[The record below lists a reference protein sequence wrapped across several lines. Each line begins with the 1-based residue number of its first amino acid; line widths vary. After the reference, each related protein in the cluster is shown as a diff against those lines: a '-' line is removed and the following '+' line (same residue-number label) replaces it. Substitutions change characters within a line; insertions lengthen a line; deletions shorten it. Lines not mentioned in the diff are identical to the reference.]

1 VKHRETWLF
10 SRPCHAGTGG
20 GGFWHKLSFFVGMG
34 DLTKK
39 HVKEENRVQAEAFR
53 RMNGNELE
61 LIGVY
66 AEDFRDIISEF
77 EARFGRVPTADDLLW
92 VESQRQGHDI
102 TE

>member
-1 VKHRETWLF
+1 M
-10 SRPCHAGTGG
+10 
-20 GGFWHKLSFFVGMG
+20 GMA
-34 DLTKK
+34 DMMKK
-39 HVKEENRVQAEAFR
+39 RVKEENRAQAEAFR

-77 EARFGRVPTADDLLW
+77 ETRLGRVPTADDLLW
-92 VESQRQGHDI
+92 IESQRQGRDI

>member
-1 VKHRETWLF
+1 
-10 SRPCHAGTGG
+10 
-20 GGFWHKLSFFVGMG
+20 MG
-34 DLTKK
+34 DMMKK

-77 EARFGRVPTADDLLW
+77 EARFDRIPTADDLLW
-92 VESQRQGHDI
+92 IESQRQGHDI